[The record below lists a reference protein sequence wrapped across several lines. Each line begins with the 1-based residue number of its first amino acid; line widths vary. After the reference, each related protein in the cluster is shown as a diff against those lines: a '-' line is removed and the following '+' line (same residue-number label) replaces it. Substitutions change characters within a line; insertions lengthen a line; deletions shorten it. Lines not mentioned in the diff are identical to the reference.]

1 MKATR
6 FSSNKA
12 NVKFFNKSSKLNPV
26 ITYLNCEIEKDK
38 IFSTERTNKGKAVI
52 YRWINNINKKTY
64 IGSSVNLNQRLYKYY
79 SVKHLHK
86 YKTPI
91 HNALLK
97 YGYSNFNLEI
107 LEYCE
112 KKDSLLREQFY
123 FDLLKPDYNI
133 LKIAGSS
140 IGFKHSEKTLDM
152 FRNKGKASEETR
164 KNLSLSAKGRV
175 LTEADKKKISI
186 SSLGK
191 KLSAETRAKI
201 SATVSTLIGV
211 SVIVK
216 NITTNSEIE
225 YSTLTE
231 AAKAIGVSR
240 TAVKKAVV
248 SNNIFKQRYY
258 IALKNK

>member
-1 MKATR
+1 M
-6 FSSNKA
+6 
-12 NVKFFNKSSKLNPV
+12 FFLK
-26 ITYLNCEIEKDK
+26 EKQV
-38 IFSTERTNKGKAVI
+38 E
-52 YRWINNINKKTY
+52 
-64 IGSSVNLNQRLYKYY
+64 
-79 SVKHLHK
+79 
-86 YKTPI
+86 
-91 HNALLK
+91 
-97 YGYSNFNLEI
+97 
-107 LEYCE
+107 
-112 KKDSLLREQFY
+112 EQFY

-140 IGFKHSEKTLDM
+140 LGFKHSEKTLHM

-258 IALKNK
+258 IALKKK